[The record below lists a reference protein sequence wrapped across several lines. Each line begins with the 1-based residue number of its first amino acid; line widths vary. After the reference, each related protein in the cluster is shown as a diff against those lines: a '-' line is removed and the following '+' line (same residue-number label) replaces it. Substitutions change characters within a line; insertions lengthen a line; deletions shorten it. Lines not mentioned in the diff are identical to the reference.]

1 MDIDTKIYEIFDASR
16 AVIAIDLIDSLSD
29 YEKEYVK
36 IFVTAI
42 GKRKY
47 WKMYY
52 ESLDDVEDFILLTPK
67 KRKTSKRYDFKTK
80 AVLTLMSLHYMQHSL
95 NYLKSYN
102 EHVRSLGDRNLSL
115 RELTVAYGSAHAH
128 IKQFDT
134 IVFWLF

>member
-1 MDIDTKIYEIFDASR
+1 MDMKIYEVFDASR
-16 AVIAIDLIDSLSD
+16 VLMAKDLIDSLSD
-29 YEKEYVK
+29 DEKEYLK

-47 WKMYY
+47 WLMYY
-52 ESLDDVEDFILLTPK
+52 KSLDDVEVFILLEPK
-67 KRKTSKRYDFKTK
+67 KRKTSKKYDAKTK

-115 RELTVAYGSAHAH
+115 RESTIAYGSAHAH
-128 IKQFDT
+128 IKQFDP